1 MATLSSAIQAARVFC
16 QTDSNGIT
24 DANGIVLANEALLDF
39 HRRFINGGIDASQ
52 LQESYAA
59 LTSGTGT
66 YLYPSDMFFLKAIEL
81 NYNNG
86 NTQNY
91 KMASQVDVSNISGQ
105 QSFSQLRLNASV
117 DAPQFDDRG
126 DWFEVFPT
134 PTVSNSQ
141 GIRIFYF
148 LEPTEYTSTSDTI
161 SYPVTLDYRVLAW
174 RIASNYYYSLN
185 KFAEGDEIGRAHV

>member
-1 MATLSSAIQAARVFC
+1 
-16 QTDSNGIT
+16 
-24 DANGIVLANEALLDF
+24 
-39 HRRFINGGIDASQ
+39 
-52 LQESYAA
+52 
-59 LTSGTGT
+59 
-66 YLYPSDMFFLKAIEL
+66 MFFLKAIEL

-185 KFAEGDEIGRAHV
+185 KFAEGDAFNMRYEERVKELIGTLGRGSQQPVQATAIPLSGWEY